1 MTNRQKLIESFGFTH
16 SLIHRLVDDIT
27 AEESMMSPPFRGNSS
42 NWVLGHIVYG
52 RNMALQ
58 ALGAETVL
66 SDEQVERYKT
76 GSEPVTVDHPGTP
89 FPELLSLFDQ
99 AQEKLSAA
107 LGAAADEALSAM
119 HDEEKQLTVGA
130 RIDQLHWHET
140 YHLGQFELL
149 RQIGREKPAVP

>member
-1 MTNRQKLIESFGFTH
+1 MMNRQKLIESFGFTH
-16 SLIHRLVDDIT
+16 SLIHRLVDGIT
-27 AEESMMSPPFRGNSS
+27 SEESVMSPPFRGNSS

-52 RNMALQ
+52 RNMALL
-58 ALGAETVL
+58 ALGAEPVL
-66 SDEQVERYKT
+66 SDEQVERYQT
-76 GSEPVTVDHPGTP
+76 GSDPVTPDQPGVS
-89 FPELLSLFDQ
+89 FPKLLTLLDRTQEQLAASLG
-99 AQEKLSAA
+99 E
-107 LGAAADEALSAM
+107 AADEALSAM